1 MNMQGKDNNSKPTLD
16 ELLWEC
22 EFVQI
27 QRHRRFYCKR
37 LKCNNLTEK
46 LALSLYRQLAV
57 VVETDKARCNF
68 NMA

>member
-16 ELLWEC
+16 KLLREC
-22 EFVQI
+22 GYVQI
-27 QRHRRFYCKR
+27 QRHRRFCCKR
-37 LKCNNLTEK
+37 LNWNNLAEK